1 VTAQLVR
8 FLLVGVSNT
17 ALTLAAYTLLVHA
30 GVPPVVASAIAFG
43 AGAVNGYRLN
53 RTWTF
58 HTPRG
63 GPRAGARYVAVQLA
77 GLGLNALGVGLAV
90 GAAGLPRLAGEALA
104 LPPASA
110 TTFLLVRGW
119 VFGAG
124 GTRGRPRAVPRPR

>member
-8 FLLVGVSNT
+8 YLAVGASNT
-17 ALTLAAYTLLVHA
+17 ALTLAGYAVLVRA
-30 GVPPVVASAIAFG
+30 GVPAVVASAVAFA

-58 HTPRG
+58 RRPRG
-63 GPRAGARYVAVQLA
+63 GPRAGARYAAVQLA
-77 GLGLNALGVGLAV
+77 GLGLNALGVALAV

-104 LPPASA
+104 LPLASA
-110 TTFLLVRGW
+110 TTFLLARGW

-124 GTRGRPRAVPRPR
+124 GKRGRRAAAPRPH